1 MKDLGVNPSFVDTS
15 SGFSAGTRG
24 RTDDFR
30 EFMYQRAGEAI
41 RRHDAVEIRGDTGQ
55 AWALDGDRVSG
66 EAGNVIGVSHED
78 VPAGEYGWFL
88 IFGPGSV
95 RTVQEAVVKGAE
107 LWPGPAA
114 SQGALS
120 NATLGRPVAG
130 ISVMAEGA
138 DHLAPV
144 QLSYPRIAATAS
156 TGTGASNVPDKPSTP
171 SQDTEYNLRI
181 TSGGQA
187 SWQPDGGT
195 TDTDPTAR
203 AAAAAADAKAVAAQA
218 TADGKSNVPDRPA
231 TPDAA
236 TDYNLRVQ
244 ADGSASWEEDT
255 VQDTGLPEA
264 PDAQAATARYE
275 LEVGTDG
282 AATWQTASDGGGEGL
297 TDAERARLLPEL
309 PSEGS
314 RDNKVPKFNGDTL
327 GWEVDATAAGGTGL
341 DEAAVDGRINTLVP
355 PEKRL
360 PDLPAA
366 GSRDN
371 KIPKF
376 DGDALGWEEDAAAD
390 LSGVEADITKNRSS
404 ISLLQKLTR
413 DLHNNEVTTDWS
425 DATDANLGLSNTAV
439 YAGVTWSSGAQ
450 LDKPNS
456 GWPATVSNFQTPRG
470 YIVARVP
477 NGADIRDYRM
487 AYYDEGDTD
496 AWHITSAHF
505 RRITEATEDSTYD
518 YYTVDGPDG
527 RAEWGR
533 IGSHIGHFNI
543 EHFEH
548 TQQTHY
554 DGEFRGTF
562 KDGVVPLDALAPDV
576 RSAIAS
582 GGGDDSLIEKLYDD
596 TVLGSAAIFSVEG
609 VTIADDANTAFYF
622 RVNTTSEFT
631 LGNALF
637 AAASGSAIT
646 VDGIRFWTLADG
658 SLRIGSTTTDKAVV
672 VWKVDDIGAI
682 RTTIQQAGAGET
694 GSSIKSKL
702 EGLSGNSRLDASAI
716 KNLPSGG
723 GNDSVIDPV
732 EPLVGTGLSE
742 GDVVLSGHAL
752 HQYTSPAIANA
763 FAGVLGTYREAQI
776 YYLVTSRS
784 DSHFGAHGRFTD
796 NHDAA
801 IGAVLVGQTTNNL
814 MEVHVDKAVYET
826 AKGSA
831 VASGDEIS
839 AAFTGTVSGSETTTT
854 HTLTYQ
860 RSFTVGSKTWLSF
873 EGQAPN
879 SVPKRVGTHPDGWS
893 LIVSQG
899 GNVLLTHGVDASH
912 FTEYPVA
919 GIDQA
924 ARDAADDP
932 NPAKVRD
939 ALQTLTAGDRLSAS
953 AIKDLTQLS
962 ATGLSGIRTETIS
975 FWSGN
980 LTPPGAVNNDREIQ
994 PLSTNPIAVTHGD
1007 GPAEIIT
1014 GVTGN
1019 DFDIE
1024 PGLYI
1029 ARITGTIDGQSTGA
1043 PQFRF
1048 RTASDDNFIMGAQF
1062 PRISHYNTE
1071 DQSFLEDFFWHV
1083 KSKTRVNLFLVRHG
1097 RASEFTGVTVSF
1109 SKLTAAGNHVID
1121 PLEPLDTDKAN
1132 DGEVV
1137 LSDHEFYVRQPGHGT
1152 ANTFAGTLERWTDG
1166 ADTWL
1171 GTAIR
1176 NSVYGQRGQFASNPD
1191 ANIGVLLAGVS
1202 TDDDNTIDLWVR
1214 KAAYDAALGR
1224 AAQSGD
1230 TIKAVITADVRG
1242 SSVTTASE
1250 LTYAVYHG
1258 DSGYYSFSAIDASN
1272 VLRRLGDGATWSMVV
1287 NRSNDTPLLTHAAGA
1302 AHFVEYP
1309 IRGAVDQLARDE
1321 FADARV
1327 TTRIPALEAKMAV
1340 LYRLFET
1347 QIAGRTTPSGEN
1359 EWDADSDWSSRNSQ
1373 NIVNHWRPG
1382 AGAMD
1387 NTLIE
1392 VAYTNFN
1399 VRAAWENHLT
1409 EGSTDAAGTLFLHG
1423 RELSNTNNLLG
1434 RTTAHARI
1442 GQADAQSPLELYL
1455 SRSDGTDLEAEW
1467 ELLQSRSENDNHL
1480 GKFPANFTMSIRYWN
1495 LT

>member
-1 MKDLGVNPSFVDTS
+1 
-15 SGFSAGTRG
+15 
-24 RTDDFR
+24 
-30 EFMYQRAGEAI
+30 MYQRAGEAI

-66 EAGNVIGVSHED
+66 EAGNVVGVSHED
-78 VPAGEYGWFL
+78 VAAGEYGWFQVY
-88 IFGPGSV
+88 GPGSV
-95 RTVQEAVVKGAE
+95 RTVQETVVKGAE

-120 NATLGRPVAG
+120 SATLGRPVDG
-130 ISVMAEGA
+130 INVMAEGA
-138 DHLAPV
+138 DSLAPV
-144 QLSYPRIAATAS
+144 FLSYPRIAATAS
-156 TGTGASNVPDKPSTP
+156 TGTGASNVPDKPSAPAATT
-171 SQDTEYNLRI
+171 QYNLQV
-181 TSGGQA
+181 TDTGQA

-244 ADGSASWEEDT
+244 ADGTASWEEDT

-264 PDAQAATARYE
+264 PGAQAATARYE

-314 RDNKVPKFNGDTL
+314 RDNKVPKFDGDTL

-341 DEAAVDGRINTLVP
+341 DEAAVDGRIDTLVP

-371 KIPKF
+371 RIPKF
-376 DGDALGWEEDAAAD
+376 DGDVLGWEVDAAEAVQAEADDNAVRIQHLNDVTKD
-390 LSGVEADITKNRSS
+390 LSLTAKAVWVEG
-404 ISLLQKLTR
+404 
-413 DLHNNEVTTDWS
+413 
-425 DATDANLGLSNTAV
+425 TDASLCGIAILDEVSNDNV
-439 YAGVTWSSGAQ
+439 DVAGVTFASTIANPRFPFTPPSTQKQ
-450 LDKPNS
+450 L
-456 GWPATVSNFQTPRG
+456 V
-470 YIVARVP
+470 
-477 NGADIRDYRM
+477 IRLKDTEDQSDW
-487 AYYDEGDTD
+487 AWAITFPDTD
-496 AWHITSAHF
+496 LLYHTHWVPKEVDNGTAGYSYFLGSPIPGGSTQTKAAVYKTTHETS
-505 RRITEATEDSTYD
+505 Y
-518 YYTVDGPDG
+518 G
-527 RAEWGR
+527 
-533 IGSHIGHFNI
+533 
-543 EHFEH
+543 
-548 TQQTHY
+548 
-554 DGEFRGTF
+554 GEVTGTF

-609 VTIADDANTAFYF
+609 VTVADDANTAFYF

-682 RTTIQQAGAGET
+682 RTTIQQAGAAAGDD
-694 GSSIKSKL
+694 GGIADGL
-702 EGLSGNSRLDASAI
+702 EPLEPLDGDGLS
-716 KNLPSGG
+716 
-723 GNDSVIDPV
+723 V
-732 EPLVGTGLSE
+732 

-752 HQYTSPAIANA
+752 HRYATPGTANA
-763 FAGVLGTYREAQI
+763 FAGVLGTYREGQL

-801 IGAVLVGQTTNNL
+801 IGAVLTGQTTNNL

-975 FWSGN
+975 FQDYSNSGAN
-980 LTPPGAVNNDREIQ
+980 REIS
-994 PLSTNPIAVTHGD
+994 PVSSNPIAVTHGD

-1014 GVTGN
+1014 GLNGN
-1019 DFDIE
+1019 DFDIA

-1029 ARITGTIDGQSTGA
+1029 ARVTGVINGDSTGS
-1043 PQFRF
+1043 PTFQFQ
-1048 RTASDDNFIMGAQF
+1048 TSSDDELIPGAQF
-1062 PRISHYNTE
+1062 PRIFHYRVNN
-1071 DQSFLEDFFWHV
+1071 QQFLEDFFWHV
-1083 KSKTRVNLFLVRHG
+1083 KSSVRVNLFLNRYG
-1097 RASEFTGVTVSF
+1097 RSSAFSNIVVSL
-1109 SKLTAAGNHVID
+1109 SKLTAGDAAGNHVID
-1121 PLEPLDTDKAN
+1121 PLEPLDVAEAN
-1132 DGEVV
+1132 DNEVV

-1176 NSVYGQRGQFASNPD
+1176 NSVYGQRGQFSANPD

-1214 KAAYDAALGR
+1214 KAAYDAAIGR

-1242 SSVTTASE
+1242 SSVTTTSV

-1287 NRSNDTPLLTHAAGA
+1287 NRANDAPLLTHAAGA

-1309 IRGAVDQLARDE
+1309 IRGAVDQYARDE
-1321 FADARV
+1321 VARALSEI
-1327 TTRIPALEAKMAV
+1327 TLSFEQSRYPRDETFTIPEVGTNGVSEHDPLILAARGNV
-1340 LYRLFET
+1340 LIGHYF
-1347 QIAGRTTPSGEN
+1347 G
-1359 EWDADSDWSSRNSQ
+1359 DSDHFGRSEDLNLGIEGIATEDAASGSVKMLSWGLVTGVPVGPQYTHSQLQTASNAPPGKPVYVTSRDSR
-1373 NIVNHWRPG
+1373 VRPG
-1382 AGAMD
+1382 
-1387 NTLIE
+1387 
-1392 VAYTNFN
+1392 
-1399 VRAAWENHLT
+1399 
-1409 EGSTDAAGTLFLHG
+1409 GSTDNRNATADLTYWTLDPDESADDEIYGYCVGWEGATGTNQQGVYSVIFDF
-1423 RELSNTNNLLG
+1423 R
-1434 RTTAHARI
+1434 RV
-1442 GQADAQSPLELYL
+1442 P
-1455 SRSDGTDLEAEW
+1455 
-1467 ELLQSRSENDNHL
+1467 
-1480 GKFPANFTMSIRYWN
+1480 FPASTS
-1495 LT
+1495 